1 MTFSSYVLKDF
12 VPNRKFL
19 ILTLE
24 LKAHA
29 RTFAIDA
36 FVFQIWRKHATFQY
50 YNQNALERKKRKCF
64 PTQQG

>member
-1 MTFSSYVLKDF
+1 MSLSGYVLKDF

-19 ILTLE
+19 ILTSE
-24 LKAHA
+24 FKAHA

-50 YNQNALERKKRKCF
+50 YNQNTLELLKRKCF